1 MWRRTFQPE
10 RQAGDGVAV
19 DTVEDTGMLTRA
31 QAGGPDVT
39 VNLRQ
44 CDTFLQTGDA
54 AALLTDELDEA
65 MAEGQFRP
73 DLMRPQPFPLVV
85 DGVRACFGAGY
96 EMVPRRNAAL
106 QQTSDLPLIA
116 IDDANV
122 IAFVKPSTDQT
133 NRVTVGFALSRDVHE
148 FQLPPGETV
157 VVVNG
162 ERRHSAPG
170 RFSSPARN
178 RPSTSCGS
186 SRTAMPPCSSV
197 VWREVAP

>member
-1 MWRRTFQPE
+1 
-10 RQAGDGVAV
+10 
-19 DTVEDTGMLTRA
+19 
-31 QAGGPDVT
+31 
-39 VNLRQ
+39 
-44 CDTFLQTGDA
+44 
-54 AALLTDELDEA
+54 
-65 MAEGQFRP
+65 MAEGQLRP

-122 IAFVKPSTDQT
+122 ITFVKPSNDRT

-148 FQLPPGETV
+148 LQLPPGETV

-170 RFSSPARN
+170 
-178 RPSTSCGS
+178 
-186 SRTAMPPCSSV
+186 
-197 VWREVAP
+197 EILVAGAQSGLDRGGTELRIEPDRDAALFFRCLA